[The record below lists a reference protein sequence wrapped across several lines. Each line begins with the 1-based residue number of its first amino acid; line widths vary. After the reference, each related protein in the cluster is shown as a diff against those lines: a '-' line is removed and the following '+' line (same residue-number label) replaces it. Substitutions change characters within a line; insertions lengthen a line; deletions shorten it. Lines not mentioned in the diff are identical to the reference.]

1 MSKYLKALPDKSD
14 SLLLMGVV
22 SLFYGIYQ
30 FDPPTAYIILG
41 ITLIAIG
48 VIAAKPT
55 DKKVDSE

>member
-41 ITLIAIG
+41 ITLIVIG
-48 VIAAKPT
+48 AIAARPSG
-55 DKKVDSE
+55 KKVTGE